1 MSDAQPAVPSLQDS
15 PLFTRQGL
23 ITVALIIGALWL
35 IAAAAETL
43 WVTIVIGVLTLA
55 ILGGLAWVYR
65 WAKKQQSKQ
74 LEMMQMLQAAQA
86 SPEARREVLDKLQA
100 EPGANQDAM
109 TKLARAQLEAQED
122 PDKAIATLES
132 LDLSQIPAQ
141 AADEVRG
148 LRVQLYLARNRV
160 KDARAV
166 ADEIKAGA
174 GTNAQS
180 KAMLA
185 AVVAEAFARTG
196 KHEEAL
202 ALLEGIQFGDP
213 ELGQIRYLLVFARIF
228 ANFAS
233 GKKERVRKDML
244 ALAQENPQLL
254 GRFVQPGPG
263 IHLDLRKLATDVL
276 QDSPEMRK
284 LMRGQQQAMMR
295 GAR

>member
-1 MSDAQPAVPSLQDS
+1 MSDAQTPVPGLQDS

-35 IAAAAETL
+35 IAAAAGTM
-43 WVTIVIGVLTLA
+43 WVTIAIGVLTLA

-65 WAKKQQSKQ
+65 WAKKQQQKQ
-74 LEMMQMLQAAQA
+74 LDMMQMLQAAQA
-86 SPEARREVLDKLQA
+86 SPEARREVLGKLQ
-100 EPGANQDAM
+100 EQPGTTQDVM

-122 PDKAIATLES
+122 PDAAIATLES
-132 LDLSQIPAQ
+132 LDISQIPAQ

-202 ALLEGIQFGDP
+202 ALLEGLNFGDP
-213 ELGQIRYLLVFARIF
+213 ELGQIRYLLIFARIF
-228 ANFAS
+228 AHFAA

-244 ALAQENPQLL
+244 ALSQENPQLL

-263 IHLDLRKLATDVL
+263 IHLELRKLATDVL
-276 QDSPEMRK
+276 SDSPEMRK
-284 LMRGQQQAMMR
+284 MARMQQQAMMR